1 MQTPTSS
8 DCHENILYCFC
19 CFRDETVVDAEEKST
34 VDEPTPTPFQQI
46 GKSP

>member
-1 MQTPTSS
+1 MLTATSS
-8 DCHENILYCFC
+8 DRHENILYCFC
-19 CFRDETVVDAEEKST
+19 WFRDETVVDAEEKSA